1 VHDTDYHFAM
11 HIRKEQAYLSHDARR
26 TCEAREMLA
35 YHSIVLHQKI
45 EAKKEYYDVRW
56 GEDLQPETSCFI
68 NIARA
73 LLPTETTL
81 PSSSP

>member
-1 VHDTDYHFAM
+1 
-11 HIRKEQAYLSHDARR
+11 
-26 TCEAREMLA
+26 MLA

-45 EAKKEYYDVRW
+45 EAKEEYYDVRL

-73 LLPTETTL
+73 LLGTETTL
-81 PSSSP
+81 PSSTP